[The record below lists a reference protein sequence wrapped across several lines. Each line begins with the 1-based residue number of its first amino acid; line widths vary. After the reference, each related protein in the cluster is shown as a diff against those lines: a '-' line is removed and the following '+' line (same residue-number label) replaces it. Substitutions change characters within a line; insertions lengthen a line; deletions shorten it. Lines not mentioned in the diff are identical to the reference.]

1 MSKKKLIIDE
11 QRCKGC
17 QICIIQCKRKVLTLG
32 NKINRLGYRYVI
44 PEKLENCTA
53 CGICAEMC
61 PDVVIEVWKE

>member
-1 MSKKKLIIDE
+1 MSKKKVIIDE

-17 QICIIQCKRKVLTLG
+17 QICIVQCKRGVLKLG
-32 NKINRLGYRYVI
+32 NKINKLGYRYVEVNKI
-44 PEKLENCTA
+44 EDCTA

>member
-1 MSKKKLIIDE
+1 MSKKKLLIDE

-17 QICIIQCKRKVLTLG
+17 QICIIQCKKKVLSLG
-32 NKINRLGYRYVI
+32 NKINKLGYRYAVADKI
-44 PEKLENCTA
+44 ENCVA

>member
-1 MSKKKLIIDE
+1 MSKKKVLIDE

-17 QICIIQCKRKVLTLG
+17 QICIVQCKKGVLTLG
-32 NKINRLGYRYVI
+32 NKINKLGYRSVI
-44 PEKLENCTA
+44 ASKLDDCTA

>member
-1 MSKKKLIIDE
+1 MSKKKLIIDS

-17 QICIIQCKRKVLTLG
+17 QICIVQCKKGVLVMG
-32 NKINRLGYRYVI
+32 NKINKLGYRYAEAEHI
-44 PEKLENCTA
+44 ESCTA

>member
-1 MSKKKLIIDE
+1 MSKKKIIIDE

-17 QICIIQCKRKVLTLG
+17 QICVTQCRRNVLSIN
-32 NKINRLGYRYVI
+32 NKINKLGYKYVVI
-44 PEKLENCTA
+44 ENIDNCTS